1 VEVFQ
6 LVEAS
11 SGGHSPRVSR
21 ARRGLLAG
29 LGALWLCT
37 SRDARAE
44 VLWHGADCGAP
55 TPGSAATSDGREPRV
70 DIDVVQH
77 GGGWAATL
85 TARYPSGASG
95 TRHIEAA
102 SCPELERAV
111 AVSLSLLEPTD
122 SARTATRRVPSVASR
137 NTPAADEVAGGAAA
151 AAAGAAGGDRGAP
164 SARTS
169 AVEGPPVDAGVDVES
184 MPRARDARRGFV
196 RSGALVGT
204 GGGRFAELGAALSG
218 GLWFGRWG
226 GRLEVGARRPLSS
239 IPAEHGVSLELTR
252 VAAALEA
259 CGRSGTWI
267 EWGLCA
273 GPRLELVAGLAS
285 GPSDP
290 TSDGVVLP
298 GVGAGSF
305 LRVPLAPRWA
315 LSSELQGSWA
325 LRGAEARVLPWG
337 RVYEL
342 PRLGVSL
349 LVGVEWAL

>member
-1 VEVFQ
+1 
-6 LVEAS
+6 
-11 SGGHSPRVSR
+11 
-21 ARRGLLAG
+21 
-29 LGALWLCT
+29 LGALSLWAG
-37 SRDARAE
+37 RDARAE
-44 VLWHGADCGAP
+44 VLWHGADCGAS
-55 TPGSAATSDGREPRV
+55 TPSRAATPDDGEPRV
-70 DIDVVQH
+70 DVDVVQH
-77 GGGWAATL
+77 GAGWAATL

-102 SCPELERAV
+102 SCAELERAV
-111 AVSLSLLEPTD
+111 AVSLSLLEPAD
-122 SARTATRRVPSVASR
+122 AARTATRRDASVASR
-137 NTPAADEVAGGAAA
+137 DTPVADEVAGGD
-151 AAAGAAGGDRGAP
+151 AAGAAGGDRGAP
-164 SARTS
+164 SARGS
-169 AVEGPPVDAGVDVES
+169 DVEGPPEDAGVVVES
-184 MPRARDARRGFV
+184 APRAQGARRGFV

-239 IPAEHGVSLELTR
+239 IPAEQGVSLELTR

-273 GPRLELVAGLAS
+273 GPRLELVTGLAS

-305 LRVPLAPRWA
+305 LRIPFAPRWA

-325 LRGAEARVLPWG
+325 LRGAEAHVLPWG

-342 PRLGVSL
+342 PRLGASL